1 MDEMATPAVQWWC
14 PLGPIA
20 TQAEGPG
27 IPQDCQN
34 IVSKTGISTM
44 IHYYNLY
51 LYYVRDAL
59 CHDSGHR
66 CSTRQGDCI
75 RVKDKALNGK

>member
-34 IVSKTGISTM
+34 IVS
-44 IHYYNLY
+44 NRY
-51 LYYVRDAL
+51 LYYDL
-59 CHDSGHR
+59 CTTII
-66 CSTRQGDCI
+66 CTSTMLGMHSAMI
-75 RVKDKALNGK
+75 LVTGAPLAKVTASVSKTKP